1 MACLRESPPDG
12 RFGTL
17 SCDEEGCLFRCIK
30 NPSNSEIVEL
40 SPETD
45 CVLQLQLR
53 AGDPEDTGGRLII
66 ESTTAHNPRFRN
78 LSLDREPNA
87 FGYGFREH
95 LWRCSHCDTLHRE
108 WTQSDHICPVCGTAN
123 NIEQRRLDVQPESE
137 VGDDQGS
144 IRREGVYPWGHG
156 LGEADRYIQNRKRYL
171 DGTLGLPEPEV
182 GDDRDAG
189 DGSKFLFPKS
199 VLRAAD
205 RAAMG
210 LPPESGGDEGE
221 RPTEVGGDGENAPD
235 GTDIVEFMRRV
246 VRSELIMYGIIP
258 DDDGYLRPPP
268 AERDESAPREV
279 GRYLDQ
285 IFSSDYTV
293 GEVLDAIEGRYGHDA
308 ALHFAK
314 FLKAVTESGE

>member
-1 MACLRESPPDG
+1 MACLREQTPDG

-30 NPSNSEIVEL
+30 NPSNSEIVAL

-53 AGDPEDTGGRLII
+53 AGHSEDAGGLLII
-66 ESTTAHNPRFRN
+66 GSTTAHNPRFRN

-123 NIEQRRLDVQPESE
+123 NIEQRRLDVQPE
-137 VGDDQGS
+137 
-144 IRREGVYPWGHG
+144 
-156 LGEADRYIQNRKRYL
+156 
-171 DGTLGLPEPEV
+171 PEV

-210 LPPESGGDEGE
+210 ETDRYIQNRKLYLDGTLGLPPESGGDEGE
-221 RPTEVGGDGENAPD
+221 YGRLV
-235 GTDIVEFMRRV
+235 RRFEELRRLGPKLSGNQ
-246 VRSELIMYGIIP
+246 RSE
-258 DDDGYLRPPP
+258 
-268 AERDESAPREV
+268 
-279 GRYLDQ
+279 Q
-285 IFSSDYTV
+285 I
-293 GEVLDAIEGRYGHDA
+293 AIETRLDEIESERGWDEMGTSDGDSDGSSERSVENTPNGFNLDSLTA
-308 ALHFAK
+308 RDLFALFRWFVELDYATQQTLIWQL
-314 FLKAVTESGE
+314 FELSGLEQPPTGE